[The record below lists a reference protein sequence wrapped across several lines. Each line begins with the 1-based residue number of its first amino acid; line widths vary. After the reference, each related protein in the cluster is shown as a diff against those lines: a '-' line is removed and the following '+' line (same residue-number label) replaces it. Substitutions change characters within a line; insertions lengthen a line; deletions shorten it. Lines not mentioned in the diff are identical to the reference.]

1 MSAAIGQYPARPMT
15 RAAFLDWVQTQ
26 DGRFEFDG
34 DTPVAMV
41 GGTVNHSRIG
51 GNIYA
56 TLRERLRGT
65 ACEVL
70 NSDAGIATVREAVR
84 FPDAVV
90 TCSHPTGTSTLV
102 PEPVIVFEVLSPSS
116 GRVDRVVKLRE
127 YGPVESIRRYVIL
140 EYSGIA
146 ATVFERQLASDP
158 WTARALTAEDML
170 DMPEISVSIPLAVLY
185 DNVDLRSA

>member
-1 MSAAIGQYPARPMT
+1 MT

-34 DTPVAMV
+34 DAPVAMV

-70 NSDAGIATVREAVR
+70 NSDAGIATVRNAVR

-90 TCSHPTGTSTLV
+90 TCSNPAGTGTLV

-116 GRVDRVVKLRE
+116 GRIDRVVKLRE
-127 YGPVESIRRYVIL
+127 YGSVGSIRRYVIL
-140 EYSGIA
+140 EYSGVA

-158 WTARALTAEDML
+158 WTARALTADDMV
-170 DMPEISVSIPLAVLY
+170 DMPEISVSLPLALFY
-185 DNVDLRSA
+185 ESVDFHSE